1 MEVRLKAPMQ
11 TDSECHRRRYADQT
25 RSSILDAAEE
35 CFVDRGFAATSMSE
49 IADLAKITK
58 SLIHHHFGSKE
69 SLWKEVKRRRL
80 EAYAKAQK
88 DLMEVGDASPEK
100 LRDGIIRYFRFLQ
113 DNPEYVRLSAWMNLE
128 EPSLSAPADPEL
140 MDKAMKSIK
149 DGQEKGVLRQ
159 DVAPWH
165 IIVMFLSLCSQWF
178 EAKHAYDRD
187 AHADPDRAIAD
198 EAYLEDMLTI
208 FLDGL
213 KPG

>member
-1 MEVRLKAPMQ
+1 MDASVKAPVQ

-80 EAYAKAQK
+80 EAYAEAQK
-88 DLMEVGDASPEK
+88 NLMEVGGPEK
-100 LRDGIIRYFRFLQ
+100 LRDGVIRYFRFLQ
-113 DNPEYVRLSAWMNLE
+113 ENPEWVRLSAWMNLE
-128 EPSLSAPADPEL
+128 EPRLSAPADPEL
-140 MDKAMKSIK
+140 MDKGIK
-149 DGQEKGVLRQ
+149 TIMEGQSRGVLRQ

-213 KPG
+213 KGG